1 MGGSGKEDFK
11 LLAPV
16 GIIIKENR
24 PTLSWTPLEGATGYR
39 VYVVTTANDLVAES
53 DLITDT
59 KWTLTNAL
67 ERSKTY
73 VWQVKASKDGQT
85 VTAPV
90 PPSPPA
96 RFRVLDQARL
106 SELARAEKSYPGN
119 HLVLGVLYAE
129 AGLIA
134 DAEREL
140 RALQAAHPNN
150 ATARKLLLSLQT
162 QRNAKPSA
170 K

>member
-1 MGGSGKEDFK
+1 MTK
-11 LLAPV
+11 L
-16 GIIIKENR
+16 N
-24 PTLSWTPLEGATGYR
+24 
-39 VYVVTTANDLVAES
+39 
-53 DLITDT
+53 
-59 KWTLTNAL
+59 
-67 ERSKTY
+67 
-73 VWQVKASKDGQT
+73 
-85 VTAPV
+85 
-90 PPSPPA
+90 
-96 RFRVLDQARL
+96 
-106 SELARAEKSYPGN
+106 ELARAEKSYSGN

-140 RALQAAHPNN
+140 RALQAAHPND